1 MHRVIISTGLLTAL
15 MFSAAAA
22 QNTKSGTNTAPP
34 AQTTNAPDNAQAA
47 QPSSGQAAPSQA
59 PAPQKTV
66 PLALSR
72 ARRLGAAK
80 SVFIKKVEG
89 SSIPVNVI
97 TDSLQGWGR
106 YTLVSAPD
114 KADLLIEIT
123 SPEEQPAS
131 VTINGSHTNPLTGY
145 PESSTSTSRNVSNVP
160 IKMTVFDAKTKLP
173 LWSATEQP
181 KHALKQKAREDNLVD
196 AAETLF
202 SKFHAAV
209 EPPQE

>member
-1 MHRVIISTGLLTAL
+1 MYRVIVAGLLTTL
-15 MFSAAAA
+15 MISIAVA
-22 QNTKSGTNTAPP
+22 QDQKSAPP
-34 AQTTNAPDNAQAA
+34 PGQTTKAQDNTQNAQ
-47 QPSSGQAAPSQA
+47 SKSGQAASSQTSQA
-59 PAPQKTV
+59 PAPHKTV
-66 PLALSR
+66 PLALTR
-72 ARRLGAAK
+72 AQRLGAAK

-106 YTLVSAPD
+106 YTVVSAPD

-123 SPEEQPAS
+123 SPEEQPSS

-145 PESSTSTSRNVSNVP
+145 PETSTSTSRNLSSVP

-196 AAETLF
+196 AAQTLF
-202 SKFHAAV
+202 SKFHDAV
-209 EPPQE
+209 EPSLQ